1 MRIGEVEK
9 LARRVL
15 RKNFAEELWRRNRLK
30 GKQNEKC
37 EDIEARFA
45 NHWFCRVSVVL
56 HLFNTKIKEIVY
68 VFSR

>member
-1 MRIGEVEK
+1 MEK

-37 EDIEARFA
+37 EDVEAS
-45 NHWFCRVSVVL
+45 FCESLVL
-56 HLFNTKIKEIVY
+56 SGLGCPAFVQH
-68 VFSR
+68 

>member
-1 MRIGEVEK
+1 MEK

-30 GKQNEKC
+30 GKHNEKC

-45 NHWFCRVSVVL
+45 NHWFCRGSVVL